1 MADSPSKYKDRIVAW
16 TINCDGK
23 ALDDS
28 YKLVYAQVHLA
39 INRIGKATLKFYAG
53 DMDKQT
59 FDETDANSFKP
70 GTTIRIDVG
79 NIDKQNTDIPRRMSQ
94 QQPSPSPDP
103 QADGHCNRL
112 QPLRLH

>member
-39 INRIGKATLKFYAG
+39 INRIGKATLNSMLAIWTSRLLMRLMPILSNQELPYAL
-53 DMDKQT
+53 MLATLTSKIQ
-59 FDETDANSFKP
+59 SLK
-70 GTTIRIDVG
+70 VLYL
-79 NIDKQNTDIPRRMSQ
+79 K
-94 QQPSPSPDP
+94 
-103 QADGHCNRL
+103 
-112 QPLRLH
+112 

>member
-39 INRIGKATLKFYAG
+39 INRIGNL
-53 DMDKQT
+53 
-59 FDETDANSFKP
+59 SF
-70 GTTIRIDVG
+70 R
-79 NIDKQNTDIPRRMSQ
+79 
-94 QQPSPSPDP
+94 
-103 QADGHCNRL
+103 
-112 QPLRLH
+112 

>member
-1 MADSPSKYKDRIVAW
+1 MADSPPKYKDRIVAW

-79 NIDKQNTDIPRRMSQ
+79 NIDKQNTIFEGVILEIGIKMGRNSRSMMIV
-94 QQPSPSPDP
+94 
-103 QADGHCNRL
+103 
-112 QPLRLH
+112 